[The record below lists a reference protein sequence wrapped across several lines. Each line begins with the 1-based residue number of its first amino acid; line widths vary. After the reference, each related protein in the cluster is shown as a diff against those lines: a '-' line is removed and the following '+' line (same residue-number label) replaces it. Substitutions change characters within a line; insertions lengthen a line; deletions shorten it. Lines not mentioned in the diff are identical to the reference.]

1 MWKSKKD
8 LKIKELEHTIRKL
21 HTQLQWWQRSCEHY
35 RKLKN
40 YYNES
45 NELLLREKEEL
56 NETIIDLKRELLYA
70 KKDVATL
77 IEHIDKLEG
86 DKNNEK

>member
-1 MWKSKKD
+1 MN
-8 LKIKELEHTIRKL
+8 IQLEAY
-21 HTQLQWWQRSCEHY
+21 TQLQVWQRSSEHY
-35 RKLKN
+35 RQLKN

-45 NELLLREKEEL
+45 NESLLRENEEL
-56 NETIIDLKRELLYA
+56 NETVIDLKLELLDA

-77 IEHIDKLEG
+77 IKHIDKLEG

>member
-21 HTQLQWWQRSCEHY
+21 HTQLQWWQQSREHY
-35 RKLKN
+35 RQLKN

-45 NELLLREKEEL
+45 NDLLLREKEEL
-56 NETIIDLKRELLYA
+56 NETIIALKLELLDA